1 MRDKIASCK
10 TFLPFNAFLSTEGIV
25 LNIHPEQR
33 LTICCQR
40 WTGVNNTPKY
50 FSLLGF
56 TNKQWRCNDE

>member
-25 LNIHPEQR
+25 LTFIQNRDSRSAASGGP
-33 LTICCQR
+33 
-40 WTGVNNTPKY
+40 GVNNTQSI
-50 FSLLGF
+50 FAFGF

>member
-25 LNIHPEQR
+25 LTFIQNK
-33 LTICCQR
+33 LTISAASR
-40 WTGVNNTPKY
+40 GAGVNNTQGI
-50 FSLLGF
+50 FAFGF

>member
-25 LNIHPEQR
+25 LTFIQNR
-33 LTICCQR
+33 DSRICCQR
-40 WTGVNNTPKY
+40 WTGVNNTQSI
-50 FSLLGF
+50 FAFGF

>member
-10 TFLPFNAFLSTEGIV
+10 TFLPFNAFFIYRRDR

-33 LTICCQR
+33 LTICRQR
-40 WTGVNNTPKY
+40 WTGVNNTQGI
-50 FSLLGF
+50 FAFGF